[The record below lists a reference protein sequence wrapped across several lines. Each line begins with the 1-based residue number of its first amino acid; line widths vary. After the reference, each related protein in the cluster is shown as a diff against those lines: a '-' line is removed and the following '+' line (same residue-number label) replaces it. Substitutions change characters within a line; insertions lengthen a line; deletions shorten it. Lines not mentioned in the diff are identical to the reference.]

1 MLDFSGFNPDLFEGL
16 EIGAGISRLESFPIA
31 SRENLILSALLAQ
44 RLAMSL
50 IGPRSEPL

>member
-1 MLDFSGFNPDLFEGL
+1 LLDFSGFNPDLFEGL